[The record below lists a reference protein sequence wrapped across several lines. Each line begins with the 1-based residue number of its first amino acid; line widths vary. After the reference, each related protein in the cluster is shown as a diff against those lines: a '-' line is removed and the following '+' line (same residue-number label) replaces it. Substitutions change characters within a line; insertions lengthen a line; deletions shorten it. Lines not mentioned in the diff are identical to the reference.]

1 MYSISINFPC
11 WRISGGLRSGEA
23 RHCVFGI
30 GARRIS
36 GLRRAKS
43 RGTRTSSPAPY
54 RGTSWH
60 IVAHRGTCA
69 RRRSE
74 QTTAMY
80 PLWSFVQVSR
90 LLRSDEKAFQKVRES
105 TKYTRKFLKCAL
117 FALHQPSCPI
127 MPVQWANGKHFCQ
140 ERSIQN
146 DLGTSRTLSDSTPH
160 PWIDINSI
168 QTRKLQNCQTPIN
181 TQGIFTFI
189 PTLRAF
195 KSSSFFCTSLPA
207 QSKTQSGQQQSL
219 DATQKMIM
227 MTHKSWQSGAIFNT
241 LQMPKVLT
249 S

>member
-1 MYSISINFPC
+1 
-11 WRISGGLRSGEA
+11 
-23 RHCVFGI
+23 
-30 GARRIS
+30 
-36 GLRRAKS
+36 
-43 RGTRTSSPAPY
+43 
-54 RGTSWH
+54 
-60 IVAHRGTCA
+60 
-69 RRRSE
+69 
-74 QTTAMY
+74 
-80 PLWSFVQVSR
+80 VQVSW

-105 TKYTRKFLKCAL
+105 TKYTRKFLKRAL
-117 FALHQPSCPI
+117 FALLHQPSCPI

-168 QTRKLQNCQTPIN
+168 KTRKLQNCQTPIN
-181 TQGIFTFI
+181 TL
-189 PTLRAF
+189 PTLQAF

-207 QSKTQSGQQQSL
+207 QSKTRSGQQQSL